1 LNASTHLDCAAIVR
15 VAAVVEELDV
25 LEIVGPQQ
33 QGTLT
38 GGTSKKTVRLASV
51 RQHICEA
58 CTRVNILMAS
68 ILDHQANVLLLC
80 ELDPG
85 RYIVC
90 VRNVDRVLRD
100 VAVHAASVLA
110 ERAARVVEPVRI
122 LDGRWVSKASVVL
135 AKSAG
140 RSEADTHCGSGMV
153 QVAWMLRHATSSYNA
168 P

>member
-1 LNASTHLDCAAIVR
+1 
-15 VAAVVEELDV
+15 
-25 LEIVGPQQ
+25 
-33 QGTLT
+33 
-38 GGTSKKTVRLASV
+38 
-51 RQHICEA
+51 
-58 CTRVNILMAS
+58 MAS

-90 VRNVDRVLRD
+90 VGNVDRVLRN
-100 VAVHAASVLA
+100 VAVHASSVLT

-122 LDGRWVSKASVVL
+122 LDGRWVLKASVVL

-140 RSEADTHCGSGMV
+140 RSEADTHCGSGLV
-153 QVAWMLRHATSSYNA
+153 QVAWMLRHSTLYRA